1 MSSAAAALSF
11 LRSASV
17 RNAVSSARLK
27 SAPRSPLRMPKLR
40 PLSPRNCR
48 SELAMAGVCAQTLL
62 PFHTATASAL
72 LNSMLSF
79 TRHGYGWTLEAFNDD
94 E

>member
-1 MSSAAAALSF
+1 MSSAAAARSF

-27 SAPRSPLRMPKLR
+27 SAPSSPLRMPNLR

-48 SELAMAGVCAQTLL
+48 SQLALAGVCAETML
-62 PFHTATASAL
+62 PFYTATASAL
-72 LNSMLSF
+72 LNSMLSV
-79 TRHGYGWTLEAFNDD
+79 TRHGHGWAFEAFNDD
-94 E
+94 A